1 MNQELNLS
9 KVKSLARELCGD
21 SYYEELRLLKDDIS
35 FFTTYMRR
43 NKQSHFNFNLRVSQL
58 GSYWAFDKL
67 WGSCA
72 YGESYIEDVYAIF
85 EVLKRMIVSIYED
98 RRITF
103 TNKEIKDFN
112 EWLRQDYEYDLR
124 DFVSDFVTCS
134 IGVSETISKITV
146 IVECGTLD
154 IDTDS

>member
-1 MNQELNLS
+1 MADNTMNLS
-9 KVKSLARELCGD
+9 KVKSIARELCGD

-35 FFTTYMRR
+35 FFTSYMRR
-43 NKQSHFNFNLRVSQL
+43 NKKSHFNFDLRVSQL

-67 WGSCA
+67 WRSCG

-124 DFVSDFVTCS
+124 DFVNDFVNCS
-134 IGVSETISKITV
+134 IGVSETISKIRA
-146 IVECGTLD
+146 IVDPKEEV
-154 IDTDS
+154 